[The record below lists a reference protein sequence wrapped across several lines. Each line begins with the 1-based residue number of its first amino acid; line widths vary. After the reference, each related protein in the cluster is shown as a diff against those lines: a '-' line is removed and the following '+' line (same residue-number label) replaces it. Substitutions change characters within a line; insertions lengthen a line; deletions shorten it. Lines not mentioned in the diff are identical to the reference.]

1 MMTTPVKV
9 KRKYARTRIPTPR
22 WDAWQSTTMPQ
33 RFLPPLDQ
41 ANGYTVVRIH
51 PACREVFMDLLSLL
65 RAYGE
70 WRARQQEPKQIDAAW
85 TTWGVWTRRLAGA
98 VRRVL
103 DAKPPTIP
111 GVPGEML
118 SLVEDHTNGHH

>member
-1 MMTTPVKV
+1 MITTPVKV
-9 KRKYARTRIPTPR
+9 KRKSARPREHTPR
-22 WDAWQSTTMPQ
+22 WDAWQTTTMPQ
-33 RFLPPLDQ
+33 RFLAPMDQ

-51 PACREVFMDLLSLL
+51 PVCREVFMDLLTLL

-70 WRARQQEPKQIDAAW
+70 WRARHQEPRQIDAAW

-103 DAKPPTIP
+103 DAKTPTIP
-111 GVPGEML
+111 GVPGELL
-118 SLVEDHTNGHH
+118 SLVEDHTHGA